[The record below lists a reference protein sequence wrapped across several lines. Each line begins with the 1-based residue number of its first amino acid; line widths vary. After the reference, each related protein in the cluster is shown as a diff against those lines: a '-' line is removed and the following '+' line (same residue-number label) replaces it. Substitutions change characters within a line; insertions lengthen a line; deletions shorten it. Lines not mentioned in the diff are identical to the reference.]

1 MGVIATFACKQ
12 TERLFHD
19 TPPIKRLPRNLW
31 DAMRR
36 KLQVLHYA
44 RSLDDLRALPGNRLE
59 VLKGDRAGQYSIRVN
74 RQWRICFVWTPGD
87 YGADAQA
94 VEIVDYH

>member
-1 MGVIATFACKQ
+1 MIRTFACKQ

-44 RSLDDLRALPGNRLE
+44 RSLDDLRAQPGNRFE
-59 VLKGDRAGQYSIRVN
+59 TLKGGRAGQYSIRVN
-74 RQWRICFVWTPGD
+74 RQWRVCFTWTQEDRG
-87 YGADAQA
+87 GSADG